1 MSSENKTTNLYKARQ
16 DSQNKPRISLISA
29 IDRQSRTIGKEGG
42 GLPWRIPEDFKYFKE
57 KTMGH
62 PIIMGRATWEEFNNK
77 PLSGR
82 HHIVVTHQNN
92 YAVSPENLD
101 KVSVVASI
109 GEALDLATKLENE
122 NKVFCEEGNK
132 ESEIFVIGGAQIY
145 ETALPYAD
153 RLYLTLVD
161 ANIDGPKKFP
171 DYSTAGFSKTIFNRK
186 SSDENFTYEF
196 VVLEK

>member
-1 MSSENKTTNLYKARQ
+1 MSSE
-16 DSQNKPRISLISA
+16 KPRISLISA

-62 PIIMGRATWEEFNNK
+62 PIIMGRTTWEEFNNK
-77 PLSGR
+77 PLPGR
-82 HHIVVTHQNN
+82 HHIVITRQNN
-92 YAVSPENLD
+92 YEVSPENLD

-109 GEALDLATKLENE
+109 DEAIALAQKLEAGNKMFDEEE
-122 NKVFCEEGNK
+122 NKEP
-132 ESEIFVIGGAQIY
+132 EIFVIGGAQIY
-145 ETALPYAD
+145 ELALPYTD

-171 DYSTAGFSKTIFNRK
+171 DYAAVGFSKIISSQK
-186 SSDENFTYEF
+186 SSDENFNYEF